1 TSLSPRARSYS
12 TVTICCH
19 QEPTPYWSERMATI
33 SLCFF
38 FAAPAAS
45 SASNHS
51 GQVLPVFAF
60 TASSLI
66 DGLIVAPIRCPPT
79 AATLNRLKFLT
90 RWRSSF
96 LSVHLK
102 NASGQ
107 RHALLQLPATR
118 GLHPRLPVHHI
129 EFHR

>member
-1 TSLSPRARSYS
+1 
-12 TVTICCH
+12 
-19 QEPTPYWSERMATI
+19 MATI
-33 SLCFF
+33 SLCVF
-38 FAAPAAS
+38 FAAPSAS

-66 DGLIVAPIRCPPT
+66 DGLIVAPIRCPLI
-79 AATLNRLKFLT
+79 AATLNRRKFLT

-107 RHALLQLPATR
+107 RHTLLQLPATR

-129 EFHR
+129 EFHRRILGRRAFGFRFARHYHLHLRADVRHR